1 MIFKD
6 NNSSILID
14 QNENSESCKIKKF
27 NNTQYVIPDYCQT
40 CNCIKTNLKRFDHYS
55 FCSLECFNIAS
66 QTHGGG
72 AILPVQMY
80 QGEPCFILIKDA
92 TRKDNYSELAGG
104 KKQIYEGAGKTC
116 AREGT
121 EELGLRKNIKHHY
134 LETNGVR
141 LLTWYNKN
149 NPYEPNTNSFIDS
162 FIKKESNE
170 IEKSQNDNQGTET
183 ETEIKTKTESYFN
196 YTIYVIAIE
205 NFDIKE
211 ANLAAQARQ
220 LDNNLNPEWKETQ
233 TIFLIPIKNLELFA
247 NDKIS
252 DIYDYKGDKI
262 PPISNRWYHFIKNLN
277 TIKIMKSVI
286 FSKIKPWKVNINN
299 KPYKNSFV
307 WSHKDL
313 NTI

>member
-1 MIFKD
+1 MIFKYEDSSMLNNNTD
-6 NNSSILID
+6 NI
-14 QNENSESCKIKKF
+14 ESNKIKKF

-40 CNCIKTNLKRFDHYS
+40 CNQIKTNLKKFDHYS

-66 QTHGGG
+66 QTHCGG

-92 TRKDNYSELAGG
+92 TRKDDYSELAGG

-141 LLTWYNKN
+141 LLAWYNKN
-149 NPYEPNTNSFIDS
+149 NLQTNESF
-162 FIKKESNE
+162 KENPIINSN
-170 IEKSQNDNQGTET
+170 N
-183 ETEIKTKTESYFN
+183 YFN
-196 YTIYVIAIE
+196 YTVYVIAIE

-220 LDNNLNPEWKETQ
+220 LDNNLNSDWKETK
-233 TIFLIPIKNLELFA
+233 TIFMIPINNLELFA
-247 NDKIS
+247 TDKIS
-252 DIYDYKGDKI
+252 DIYDYQGKKI
-262 PPISNRWYHFIKNLN
+262 PPISKRWYHFIKNLN

-299 KPYKNSFV
+299 KPYRNSFV

-313 NTI
+313 SAPCSA